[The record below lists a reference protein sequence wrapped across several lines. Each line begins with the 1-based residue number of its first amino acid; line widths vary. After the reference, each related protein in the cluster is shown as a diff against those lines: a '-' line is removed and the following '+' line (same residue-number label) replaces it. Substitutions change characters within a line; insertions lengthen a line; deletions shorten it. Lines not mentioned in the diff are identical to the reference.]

1 MLNSSSYI
9 CSYFCFVSLLK
20 VYLRVMKPLMKSP
33 FWILLLSFSFLFCS
47 PAQAQL
53 EKVEEPKAASPEESY
68 SVPSF
73 LNIKDLAVPKTLG
86 KIEDRFTG
94 KSPRWVIHIQDV
106 HAHFTAQENI
116 AAIVDHLNAVYGIKT
131 VALEGGWGQTSFPL
145 SWGLPNSKEKQM
157 LARAL
162 LEEDYLTGPAHA
174 ALFSQTPISL
184 VGIEDAN
191 LYEENREIYVRH
203 LAERENVSAKVEAS
217 QKKISQSK
225 TAVFQPELLSFDKSL
240 IDFREGKKAD
250 KFLPSLFQTAEVKG
264 VDLSSLDQVM
274 LFKEVIAKEKAL
286 SKEKLDSEAARLMQG
301 FKRTRL
307 SFEELLRSG
316 KIAADKLE
324 LYPEAKKY
332 LEVMKLQDG
341 IFHRE
346 FFHQIDEAVLR
357 LKEKLFSSEEEK
369 ILDAKSERF
378 LLAKR
383 IILFQATPDDLNA
396 YESQKTE
403 IDADMDAEGLGE
415 SLNLA
420 LSFYEIAKKRDEIF
434 FQKVT
439 SDERLQGDV
448 AIVTGGF
455 HTEALSEQMKQAG
468 ISYIVVT
475 PDLANEAP
483 NDQLYFQRLQENMVS
498 MQTLSALR
506 NLIFITTP
514 EDPETTVFD
523 IAFPQAV
530 NRVKETKNILEGVDM
545 IKSPF
550 YGEGAQLMAPAGRTA
565 GLTGAAKSIS
575 EEEFT
580 NLDPAKRL
588 ETFKAWLDSDEKS
601 DLPILLVLAGKDLTY
616 SLQDELNRQTVEA
629 FKQNP
634 NNSAVVLGTD
644 FPTDILGGKARIF
657 IESGAET
664 IEAYMELPAAIRRLK
679 QVENRAAGI
688 EGETLKKQP
697 ILVFPVKVKGEL
709 LRGILIVAAAA
720 ARGEIRFSENPAAH
734 DRFWSAVQE
743 LLAQFP
749 TLEAI
754 RTAA

>member
-1 MLNSSSYI
+1 
-9 CSYFCFVSLLK
+9 
-20 VYLRVMKPLMKSP
+20 MKSP

-47 PAQAQL
+47 TAQAQL
-53 EKVEEPKAASPEESY
+53 EKVDEPKAASAEKPHAA
-68 SVPSF
+68 PSF

-86 KIEDRFTG
+86 KIDDRFNG
-94 KSPRWVIHIQDV
+94 KSQRWVIHIQDV
-106 HAHFTAQENI
+106 HAHFAAQENI

-131 VALEGGWGQTSFPL
+131 VALEGGWGQTSFPQ

-162 LEEDYLTGPAHA
+162 LEEDYLTGPAYA

-184 VGIEDAN
+184 VGIEDAK
-191 LYEENREIYVRH
+191 LYEENREIYVKH
-203 LAERENVSAKVEAS
+203 LAEREKISSSVEAS

-225 TAVFQPELLSFDKSL
+225 TVVFQPELLSFDKSL
-240 IDFREGKKAD
+240 VDFREGKKAD
-250 KFLPSLFQTAEVKG
+250 KFLPSLLQTAEAKG

-332 LEVMKLQDG
+332 LEIMKLQDR
-341 IFHRE
+341 ISHRE

-357 LKEKLFSSEEEK
+357 LKEKLFSSDEEK
-369 ILDAKSERF
+369 ALDAKSERF

-403 IDADMDAEGLGE
+403 IDADMDAEGLGKA
-415 SLNLA
+415 LDLA

-439 SDERLQGDV
+439 SDEKLQGDV

-455 HTEALSEQMKQAG
+455 HTEGLSQQMKEAG
-468 ISYIVVT
+468 ISYVVVT

-483 NDQLYFQRLQENMVS
+483 NDQLYFQRLQENMITA
-498 MQTLSALR
+498 QTLSALR

-514 EDPETTVFD
+514 DNPETTVFD
-523 IAFPQAV
+523 ITFPKAV
-530 NRVKETKNILEGVDM
+530 IRVNETKNILEGVATM
-545 IKSPF
+545 KGPF
-550 YGEGAQLMAPAGRTA
+550 YGEGAA
-565 GLTGAAKSIS
+565 LTGPGIRAAAIAGVTTGITD
-575 EEEFT
+575 EEF
-580 NLDPAKRL
+580 NALSPAKQL
-588 ETFKAWLDSDEKS
+588 EAFKAWLDSAEKS
-601 DLPILLVLAGKDLTY
+601 TLSILVVFAGKDLTD
-616 SLQDELNRQTVEA
+616 SLQDELNREAVEA
-629 FKQNP
+629 FKQNA

-644 FPTDILGGKARIF
+644 FPTDILGGRARVF
-657 IESGAET
+657 IESSAET

-679 QVENRAAGI
+679 QVENRAAGL
-688 EGETLKKQP
+688 EGELLKNEP
-697 ILVFPVKVKGEL
+697 ILVFPVKLKGEP
-709 LRGILIVAAAA
+709 LRGILIIAAAA
-720 ARGEIRFSENPAAH
+720 ARGEIQFSGNPEAH
-734 DRFWSAVQE
+734 DRFWSIVQE

-749 TLEAI
+749 TLEAV